1 MAVAA
6 VSLSIT
12 VMILAIATGKGL
24 QEKISAKVTGF
35 TSDIQVTVLD
45 LNQSLEQSPISP
57 DSTVIMSLY
66 EIEGV
71 EHVQTQIT
79 KNALIKTDTE
89 FEGIIVKGVDD
100 NFDWSFINTHLT
112 QGQLPKYNSYEKS
125 NEILISKKLSQTLGL
140 KINDQALFYFQGK
153 QNNQPLI
160 RKFTIK
166 GIYETGIEIFDDLYI
181 FADLKHLQKI
191 NRWSENQFS
200 SIEIKVNKDYNI
212 DSIQS
217 LVEIVTP
224 FDTKVSSSKSLYPQI
239 FDWIKLFDL
248 NIAIILMIMIVVASI
263 NMISSLLIIILERTK
278 MIGLLKALGATS
290 ISIKKIF
297 LYHAFYLLQK
307 GLIIGNGIG
316 LSLIAL
322 QHFLAPIELDPAHY
336 YVKKLPVA
344 LSIENW
350 LSINLMSFF
359 ICMVLLT
366 IPALIIQKVE
376 PVRAYALRIS
386 NQSFFKFLKHFII
399 KLKMCNESNLIFT
412 HSRTI
417 NILCF

>member
-1 MAVAA
+1 MNFEKFVAKRLHTESNLQHSISKPILKMAVAA

-45 LNQSLEQSPISP
+45 LNQSLELSPISS
-57 DSTVIMSLY
+57 DSSVIMSLY

-71 EHVQTQIT
+71 EHVQTQIS

-89 FEGIIVKGVDD
+89 FEGIVVKGVDN

-212 DSIQS
+212 DAIQS

-248 NIAIILMIMIVVASI
+248 NIAIILIIMIVVASI

-278 MIGLLKALGATS
+278 MIGLLKALGAAS

-359 ICMVLLT
+359 ICMVLLI

-376 PVRAYALRIS
+376 PVKAIRY
-386 NQSFFKFLKHFII
+386 
-399 KLKMCNESNLIFT
+399 E
-412 HSRTI
+412 
-417 NILCF
+417 

>member
-1 MAVAA
+1 MNFEKFVAKRLHTESNLQHSISKPILKMAVAA

-45 LNQSLEQSPISP
+45 LNQSLELSPISP

-71 EHVQTQIT
+71 EHVQTQIS

-89 FEGIIVKGVDD
+89 FEGIVVKGVDN

-125 NEILISKKLSQTLGL
+125 NKILISKKLSQTLGL

-212 DSIQS
+212 DAIQS

-248 NIAIILMIMIVVASI
+248 NIAIILIIMIVVASI

-359 ICMVLLT
+359 ICMVLLI

-376 PVRAYALRIS
+376 PVKAIRY
-386 NQSFFKFLKHFII
+386 
-399 KLKMCNESNLIFT
+399 E
-412 HSRTI
+412 
-417 NILCF
+417 

>member
-1 MAVAA
+1 MNFEKFVAKRLHTESNLQHSISKPILKMAVAA

-45 LNQSLEQSPISP
+45 LNQSLELSPISL

-71 EHVQTQIT
+71 EHVQTQIS

-89 FEGIIVKGVDD
+89 FEGIVVKGVDN

-125 NEILISKKLSQTLGL
+125 NEILISKKLSQTLGIE
-140 KINDQALFYFQGK
+140 INDQALFYFQGK
-153 QNNQPLI
+153 QKSQPLI

-200 SIEIKVNKDYNI
+200 SIEIKVNKDYNL
-212 DSIQS
+212 DAIQS

-248 NIAIILMIMIVVASI
+248 NIAIILIIMIVVASI

-278 MIGLLKALGATS
+278 MIGLLKALGAAS

-322 QHFLAPIELDPAHY
+322 QHFLAPIQLDPAHY
-336 YVKKLPVA
+336 YVKKLPVI

-359 ICMVLLT
+359 ICMVLLI

-376 PVRAYALRIS
+376 PVRALRY
-386 NQSFFKFLKHFII
+386 
-399 KLKMCNESNLIFT
+399 E
-412 HSRTI
+412 
-417 NILCF
+417 

>member
-45 LNQSLEQSPISP
+45 LNQSLELSPISP
-57 DSTVIMSLY
+57 DSSVIMSLY
-66 EIEGV
+66 KIEGV
-71 EHVQTQIT
+71 KHVQNQIT

-100 NFDWSFINTHLT
+100 NFDWNFINTHLT

-125 NEILISKKLSQTLGL
+125 NDILISKKLSQTLGL
-140 KINDQALFYFQGK
+140 KIKDQALFYFQGK

-217 LVEIVTP
+217 LVEAITP

-248 NIAIILMIMIVVASI
+248 NIAIILIIMIVVASI

-278 MIGLLKALGATS
+278 MIGLLKALGAAS

-359 ICMVLLT
+359 ICMVLLI

-376 PVRAYALRIS
+376 PVKAIRY
-386 NQSFFKFLKHFII
+386 
-399 KLKMCNESNLIFT
+399 E
-412 HSRTI
+412 
-417 NILCF
+417 

>member
-12 VMILAIATGKGL
+12 VMILTIATGKGL

-35 TSDIQVTVLD
+35 TSDIQVTILD
-45 LNQSLEQSPISP
+45 LNQSLELSQISP
-57 DSTVIMSLY
+57 DSLLIMSLY

-71 EHVQTQIT
+71 EHVQTQIS

-89 FEGIIVKGVDD
+89 FEGIVVKGVDN
-100 NFDWSFINTHLT
+100 NFDWNFINMHLT

-125 NEILISKKLSQTLGL
+125 NEILISKKLSQKLGIE
-140 KINDQALFYFQGK
+140 INDQALFYFQGK
-153 QNNQPLI
+153 QKSQPLI

-200 SIEIKVNKDYNI
+200 SIEIKVNKDYNL
-212 DSIQS
+212 DAIQS

-248 NIAIILMIMIVVASI
+248 NIAIILIIMIVVASI

-278 MIGLLKALGATS
+278 MIGLLKALGAAS

-359 ICMVLLT
+359 ICMVLLI

-376 PVRAYALRIS
+376 PVKAIRY
-386 NQSFFKFLKHFII
+386 
-399 KLKMCNESNLIFT
+399 E
-412 HSRTI
+412 
-417 NILCF
+417 

>member
-45 LNQSLEQSPISP
+45 LNQSLELSPISL

-89 FEGIIVKGVDD
+89 FEGIVVKGVDN

-112 QGQLPKYNSYEKS
+112 QGQLPKYSSYEKS
-125 NEILISKKLSQTLGL
+125 NEILISKKLSQTLSL

-166 GIYETGIEIFDDLYI
+166 GIYETGIDIFDDLYI

-212 DSIQS
+212 DAIQS

-248 NIAIILMIMIVVASI
+248 NIAIILIIMIVVASI

-278 MIGLLKALGATS
+278 MIGLLKALGAES

-316 LSLIAL
+316 LFLIAL
-322 QHFLAPIELDPAHY
+322 QHFLTPIELDPAHY

-359 ICMVLLT
+359 ICMVLLI

-376 PVRAYALRIS
+376 PVKAMRY
-386 NQSFFKFLKHFII
+386 
-399 KLKMCNESNLIFT
+399 E
-412 HSRTI
+412 
-417 NILCF
+417 

>member
-45 LNQSLEQSPISP
+45 LNQSLELSPISP

-71 EHVQTQIT
+71 EHVQTQIS

-89 FEGIIVKGVDD
+89 FEGIVVKGVDN

-112 QGQLPKYNSYEKS
+112 QGQLPKYSSYEKS
-125 NEILISKKLSQTLGL
+125 NEILISKKLSQTLSL

-166 GIYETGIEIFDDLYI
+166 GIYETGMEIFDDLYI

-212 DSIQS
+212 DAIQS

-248 NIAIILMIMIVVASI
+248 NIAIILIIMIVVASI

-278 MIGLLKALGATS
+278 MIGLLKALGAAS

-322 QHFLAPIELDPAHY
+322 QHFLAPIQLDPAHY
-336 YVKKLPVA
+336 YVKKLPVI

-359 ICMVLLT
+359 VCMVLLI

-376 PVRAYALRIS
+376 PVKAIRY
-386 NQSFFKFLKHFII
+386 
-399 KLKMCNESNLIFT
+399 E
-412 HSRTI
+412 
-417 NILCF
+417 

>member
-45 LNQSLEQSPISP
+45 LNQSLELSPISP
-57 DSTVIMSLY
+57 DSTLILSLY
-66 EIEGV
+66 EIEGI

-89 FEGIIVKGVDD
+89 FEGIAIKGVDN

-112 QGQLPKYNSYEKS
+112 QGRLPEYNSYEKS
-125 NEILISKKLSQTLGL
+125 NEILISKKLSQKLNL
-140 KINDQALFYFQGK
+140 QINDQALFYFQGK
-153 QNNQPLI
+153 QKSQPLI
-160 RKFTIK
+160 RKFSII
-166 GIYETGIEIFDDLYI
+166 GIYETGIEIFDNFYV

-212 DSIQS
+212 ESIQS
-217 LVEIVTP
+217 FVEIVSP
-224 FDTKVSSSKSLYPQI
+224 FDTKVSYSKSLYPQI

-248 NIAIILMIMIVVASI
+248 NIAIILFIMIVVASI

-290 ISIKKIF
+290 ISIKQIF

-316 LSLIAL
+316 LCLIAL

-359 ICMVLLT
+359 ICMGLLI
-366 IPALIIQKVE
+366 IPALIIQNVE
-376 PVRAYALRIS
+376 PVKAIRY
-386 NQSFFKFLKHFII
+386 
-399 KLKMCNESNLIFT
+399 E
-412 HSRTI
+412 
-417 NILCF
+417 

>member
-45 LNQSLEQSPISP
+45 LNQSLELSPISP

-71 EHVQTQIT
+71 EHVQTQIS

-89 FEGIIVKGVDD
+89 FEGIVVKGVDN
-100 NFDWSFINTHLT
+100 NFDWGFINTHLT

-140 KINDQALFYFQGK
+140 KINEQALFYFQGK

-212 DSIQS
+212 NAIQS

-248 NIAIILMIMIVVASI
+248 NIAIILIIMIMVASI

-278 MIGLLKALGATS
+278 MIGLLKAIGAAS
-290 ISIKKIF
+290 FSIKKIF

-350 LSINLMSFF
+350 LSINLMSVF
-359 ICMVLLT
+359 ICMVLLI
-366 IPALIIQKVE
+366 IPALIIQKIE
-376 PVRAYALRIS
+376 PVKAIRY
-386 NQSFFKFLKHFII
+386 
-399 KLKMCNESNLIFT
+399 E
-412 HSRTI
+412 
-417 NILCF
+417 

>member
-1 MAVAA
+1 MNFEKFVAKRLHTESNLQHSISKPILKMAVAA

-45 LNQSLEQSPISP
+45 LNQSLELSPISP

-71 EHVQTQIT
+71 EHVQTQIS

-89 FEGIIVKGVDD
+89 FEGIVVKGVDN

-112 QGQLPKYNSYEKS
+112 QGQLPKYSSYEKS
-125 NEILISKKLSQTLGL
+125 NEILISKKLSQTLSL

-166 GIYETGIEIFDDLYI
+166 GIYETGIDIFDDLYI

-212 DSIQS
+212 DAIQS

-248 NIAIILMIMIVVASI
+248 NIAIILIIMIVVASI

-278 MIGLLKALGATS
+278 MIGLLKALGAES

-350 LSINLMSFF
+350 LNINLMSFF
-359 ICMVLLT
+359 ICMVLLI

-376 PVRAYALRIS
+376 PVKAMRY
-386 NQSFFKFLKHFII
+386 
-399 KLKMCNESNLIFT
+399 E
-412 HSRTI
+412 
-417 NILCF
+417 

>member
-1 MAVAA
+1 MNFEKFVAKRLHTESNLQHSISKPILKMAVAA

-45 LNQSLEQSPISP
+45 LNQSLELSPISP

-71 EHVQTQIT
+71 EHVQTQIS

-89 FEGIIVKGVDD
+89 FEGIVVKGVDN

-212 DSIQS
+212 DAIQS

-248 NIAIILMIMIVVASI
+248 NIAIILIIMIIVASI

-278 MIGLLKALGATS
+278 MIGLLKALGAAS

-350 LSINLMSFF
+350 LSINLLSFF
-359 ICMVLLT
+359 ICMVLLI
-366 IPALIIQKVE
+366 IPALIIQKIE
-376 PVRAYALRIS
+376 PVKAIRY
-386 NQSFFKFLKHFII
+386 
-399 KLKMCNESNLIFT
+399 E
-412 HSRTI
+412 
-417 NILCF
+417 

>member
-1 MAVAA
+1 MNFEKFVAKRLHTESNLQHSISKPILKMAVAA

-45 LNQSLEQSPISP
+45 LNQSLELSPISP

-71 EHVQTQIT
+71 EHVQTQIS

-89 FEGIIVKGVDD
+89 FEGIVVKGVDN
-100 NFDWSFINTHLT
+100 NFDWSFIRTHLT

-191 NRWSENQFS
+191 NRWSKNQFS

-212 DSIQS
+212 DAIQS

-248 NIAIILMIMIVVASI
+248 NIAIILIIMIVVASI

-278 MIGLLKALGATS
+278 MIGLLKALGAAS

-359 ICMVLLT
+359 ICMVLLI

-376 PVRAYALRIS
+376 PVKAIRY
-386 NQSFFKFLKHFII
+386 
-399 KLKMCNESNLIFT
+399 E
-412 HSRTI
+412 
-417 NILCF
+417 

>member
-1 MAVAA
+1 MNFEKFVAKRLHTESNLQHSISKPILKMAVAA

-45 LNQSLEQSPISP
+45 LNQSLELSPISP

-71 EHVQTQIT
+71 EHVQTQIS

-89 FEGIIVKGVDD
+89 FEGIVVKGVDN

-166 GIYETGIEIFDDLYI
+166 GIYEIGIEIFDDLYI

-212 DSIQS
+212 DAIQS

-248 NIAIILMIMIVVASI
+248 NIAIILIIMIIVASI

-278 MIGLLKALGATS
+278 MIGLLKSLGASS

-297 LYHAFYLLQK
+297 LYYAFYLLQK

-359 ICMVLLT
+359 ICMVLLI

-376 PVRAYALRIS
+376 PVKAIRY
-386 NQSFFKFLKHFII
+386 
-399 KLKMCNESNLIFT
+399 E
-412 HSRTI
+412 
-417 NILCF
+417 

>member
-6 VSLSIT
+6 VSLSII

-45 LNQSLEQSPISP
+45 LNQSLELSPISP

-71 EHVQTQIT
+71 EHVQTQIS

-89 FEGIIVKGVDD
+89 FEGIVVKGVDN

-166 GIYETGIEIFDDLYI
+166 GIYEIGIEIFDDLYI

-212 DSIQS
+212 DAIQS

-248 NIAIILMIMIVVASI
+248 NIAIILIIMIVVASI

-278 MIGLLKALGATS
+278 MIGLLKALGAAS

-359 ICMVLLT
+359 ICMVLLI

-376 PVRAYALRIS
+376 PVKAIRY
-386 NQSFFKFLKHFII
+386 
-399 KLKMCNESNLIFT
+399 E
-412 HSRTI
+412 
-417 NILCF
+417 

>member
-1 MAVAA
+1 MNFEKFVAKRLHTESNLQHSISKPILKMAVAA

-24 QEKISAKVTGF
+24 QEKISDKVTGF

-57 DSTVIMSLY
+57 DSTVITSLY
-66 EIEGV
+66 EIEGI

-79 KNALIKTDTE
+79 KNALIKTDSE

-100 NFDWSFINTHLT
+100 NFDWNFINAHLT

-125 NEILISKKLSQTLGL
+125 NEILISKKLSQTLGI

-248 NIAIILMIMIVVASI
+248 NIGIILLIMIVVASI

-278 MIGLLKALGATS
+278 MIGLMKAIGATS

-376 PVRAYALRIS
+376 PVRALRY
-386 NQSFFKFLKHFII
+386 
-399 KLKMCNESNLIFT
+399 E
-412 HSRTI
+412 
-417 NILCF
+417 

>member
-1 MAVAA
+1 MNFEKFVAKRLHTESNLQHSISKPILKMAVAA

-45 LNQSLEQSPISP
+45 LNQSLELSPISP

-100 NFDWSFINTHLT
+100 NYDWNFINAHLT

-212 DSIQS
+212 DAIQS

-248 NIAIILMIMIVVASI
+248 NIAIILIIMIVVASI

-278 MIGLLKALGATS
+278 MIGLLKALGAES

-322 QHFLAPIELDPAHY
+322 QHFLAPIDLDPAHY

-359 ICMVLLT
+359 ICMVLLI

-376 PVRAYALRIS
+376 PVKAIRY
-386 NQSFFKFLKHFII
+386 
-399 KLKMCNESNLIFT
+399 E
-412 HSRTI
+412 
-417 NILCF
+417 

>member
-1 MAVAA
+1 MNFEKFVAKRLHTESNLQHSISKPILKMAVAA

-45 LNQSLEQSPISP
+45 LNQSLELSPISP

-71 EHVQTQIT
+71 EHVQTQIS

-89 FEGIIVKGVDD
+89 FEGIVVKGVDD
-100 NFDWSFINTHLT
+100 NFDWNFINAHLT

-166 GIYETGIEIFDDLYI
+166 GIYETGIDIFDDLYI

-200 SIEIKVNKDYNI
+200 SIEIKINKDYNI
-212 DSIQS
+212 DPIQS

-248 NIAIILMIMIVVASI
+248 NIAIILIIMIVVASI

-278 MIGLLKALGATS
+278 MIGLLKALGAAS

-322 QHFLAPIELDPAHY
+322 QHFMAPIELDPAHY

-359 ICMVLLT
+359 ICMVLLI
-366 IPALIIQKVE
+366 IPALIIQKIE
-376 PVRAYALRIS
+376 PVKAIRY
-386 NQSFFKFLKHFII
+386 
-399 KLKMCNESNLIFT
+399 E
-412 HSRTI
+412 
-417 NILCF
+417 

>member
-1 MAVAA
+1 MNFEKFVAKRLHTESNLQHSISKPILKMAVAA

-45 LNQSLEQSPISP
+45 LNQSLELSPISP

-71 EHVQTQIT
+71 EHVQTQIS

-89 FEGIIVKGVDD
+89 FEGIVVKGVDN

-166 GIYETGIEIFDDLYI
+166 GIYEIGIEIFDDLYI

-212 DSIQS
+212 DAIQS

-248 NIAIILMIMIVVASI
+248 NIAIILIIMIVVASI

-278 MIGLLKALGATS
+278 MIGLLKALGAAS

-359 ICMVLLT
+359 ICMVLLI

-376 PVRAYALRIS
+376 PVKAIRY
-386 NQSFFKFLKHFII
+386 
-399 KLKMCNESNLIFT
+399 E
-412 HSRTI
+412 
-417 NILCF
+417 

>member
-45 LNQSLEQSPISP
+45 LNQSLELSPISP

-89 FEGIIVKGVDD
+89 FEGIVVKGVDN
-100 NFDWSFINTHLT
+100 NFDWSFIRTHLT

-191 NRWSENQFS
+191 NRWSKNQFS

-212 DSIQS
+212 DAIQS

-248 NIAIILMIMIVVASI
+248 NIAIILIIMIVVASI

-278 MIGLLKALGATS
+278 MIGLLKALGAAS

-359 ICMVLLT
+359 ICMVLLI
-366 IPALIIQKVE
+366 IPSLIIQKVE
-376 PVRAYALRIS
+376 PVKAIRY
-386 NQSFFKFLKHFII
+386 
-399 KLKMCNESNLIFT
+399 E
-412 HSRTI
+412 
-417 NILCF
+417 

>member
-1 MAVAA
+1 MNFEKFVAKRLHTESNLQHSISKPILKMAVAA

-45 LNQSLEQSPISP
+45 LNQSLELSPISP

-71 EHVQTQIT
+71 EHVQTQIS

-89 FEGIIVKGVDD
+89 FEGIVVKGVDN

-112 QGQLPKYNSYEKS
+112 QGQLPKYSSYEKS
-125 NEILISKKLSQTLGL
+125 NEILISKKLSQTLSI

-166 GIYETGIEIFDDLYI
+166 GIYETGIDIFDDLYI

-212 DSIQS
+212 DAIQS

-248 NIAIILMIMIVVASI
+248 NIAIILIIMIVVASI

-359 ICMVLLT
+359 ICMVLLI

-376 PVRAYALRIS
+376 PVKAIRY
-386 NQSFFKFLKHFII
+386 
-399 KLKMCNESNLIFT
+399 E
-412 HSRTI
+412 
-417 NILCF
+417 

>member
-1 MAVAA
+1 MNFEKFVAKRLHTESNLQHSISKPILKMAVAA

-45 LNQSLEQSPISP
+45 LNQSLELSPISP

-71 EHVQTQIT
+71 EHVQTQIS

-89 FEGIIVKGVDD
+89 FEGIVVKGVDN

-112 QGQLPKYNSYEKS
+112 QGQLPKYSSYEKS
-125 NEILISKKLSQTLGL
+125 NEILISKKLSQTLSL

-212 DSIQS
+212 DAIQS

-248 NIAIILMIMIVVASI
+248 NIAIILIIMIVVASI

-278 MIGLLKALGATS
+278 MIGLLKALGAAS

-359 ICMVLLT
+359 ICMVLLI

-376 PVRAYALRIS
+376 PVKAMRY
-386 NQSFFKFLKHFII
+386 
-399 KLKMCNESNLIFT
+399 E
-412 HSRTI
+412 
-417 NILCF
+417 

>member
-1 MAVAA
+1 LNFEKFVAKRLHTESNLQHSISKPILKMAVAA

-45 LNQSLEQSPISP
+45 LNQSLELSPISP

-71 EHVQTQIT
+71 EHVQTQIS

-89 FEGIIVKGVDD
+89 FEGIVVKGVDN

-212 DSIQS
+212 DAIQS

-248 NIAIILMIMIVVASI
+248 NIAIILIIMIVVASI

-278 MIGLLKALGATS
+278 MIGLLKALGAAS

-359 ICMVLLT
+359 ICMVLLI

-376 PVRAYALRIS
+376 PVKAIRY
-386 NQSFFKFLKHFII
+386 
-399 KLKMCNESNLIFT
+399 E
-412 HSRTI
+412 
-417 NILCF
+417 

>member
-1 MAVAA
+1 MNFEKFVAKRLHTESNLQHSISKPILKMAVAA

-24 QEKISAKVTGF
+24 QEKISDKVTGF

-45 LNQSLEQSPISP
+45 LNQSLELSPISP
-57 DSTVIMSLY
+57 DSTVIMSIY

-71 EHVQTQIT
+71 EHVQTQIS
-79 KNALIKTDTE
+79 KNALIKTDTD
-89 FEGIIVKGVDD
+89 FEGIVVKGVDN

-200 SIEIKVNKDYNI
+200 SIEIKVNKDYNL
-212 DSIQS
+212 DAIQS

-248 NIAIILMIMIVVASI
+248 NIAIILIIMIVVASI

-278 MIGLLKALGATS
+278 MIGLLKALGAAS

-359 ICMVLLT
+359 ICMVLLI

-376 PVRAYALRIS
+376 PVKAIRY
-386 NQSFFKFLKHFII
+386 
-399 KLKMCNESNLIFT
+399 E
-412 HSRTI
+412 
-417 NILCF
+417 

>member
-1 MAVAA
+1 MNFEKFVAKRLHTESNLQHSISKPILKMAVAA

-45 LNQSLEQSPISP
+45 LNQSLELSPISP

-71 EHVQTQIT
+71 EHVQTQIS

-89 FEGIIVKGVDD
+89 FEGIVVKGVDN

-125 NEILISKKLSQTLGL
+125 NEILISKKLSQTLGIE
-140 KINDQALFYFQGK
+140 INDQALFYFQGK

-212 DSIQS
+212 DAIQS

-248 NIAIILMIMIVVASI
+248 NIAIILIIMIVVASI

-278 MIGLLKALGATS
+278 MIGLLKALGAAS

-359 ICMVLLT
+359 ICMVLLI

-376 PVRAYALRIS
+376 PVKAIRY
-386 NQSFFKFLKHFII
+386 
-399 KLKMCNESNLIFT
+399 E
-412 HSRTI
+412 
-417 NILCF
+417 

>member
-45 LNQSLEQSPISP
+45 LNQSLELSPISP
-57 DSTVIMSLY
+57 DSTLIMSLY

-71 EHVQTQIT
+71 EHVQTQIS

-89 FEGIIVKGVDD
+89 FEGIVVKGVDD
-100 NFDWSFINTHLT
+100 NFDWNFINAHLT
-112 QGQLPKYNSYEKS
+112 QGQLPKYNSHEKS
-125 NEILISKKLSQTLGL
+125 NKILISKKLSQTLGL

-248 NIAIILMIMIVVASI
+248 NIAIILIIMIVVASI

-278 MIGLLKALGATS
+278 MIGLLKALGAAS

-322 QHFLAPIELDPAHY
+322 QYFLAPIELDPAHY

-359 ICMVLLT
+359 ICMVLLI

-376 PVRAYALRIS
+376 PVKAIRY
-386 NQSFFKFLKHFII
+386 
-399 KLKMCNESNLIFT
+399 E
-412 HSRTI
+412 
-417 NILCF
+417 